1 MPTTVRTI
9 LASAALGLTVLG
21 VAQSTA
27 HAAEPSPATPANTQ
41 LGLSDQ
47 PDVAAGKCRWVK
59 RIGVVFETENG
70 TITL

>member
-1 MPTTVRTI
+1 MTTTRSI

-27 HAAEPSPATPANTQ
+27 HAAEPTPIPHGDTR
-41 LGLSDQ
+41 LDLSDQ

-59 RIGVVFETENG
+59 RIGVVCETENG